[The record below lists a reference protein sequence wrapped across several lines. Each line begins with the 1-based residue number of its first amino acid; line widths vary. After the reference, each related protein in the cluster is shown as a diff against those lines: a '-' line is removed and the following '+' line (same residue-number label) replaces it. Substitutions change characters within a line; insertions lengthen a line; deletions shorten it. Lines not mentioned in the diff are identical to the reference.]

1 MECLCFVFAVG
12 RYRATGETRAA
23 MTSAR
28 GVDVALV
35 AREDARRAFLS
46 SIARARDALSSA
58 DDDARRDDAVADE
71 DGLERDDADSRDA
84 DVDVD
89 ARALARAADD
99 ADALAAVA
107 RLLESSAAHARSVS
121 EFEDEDASTSKLERA
136 ATNAANAATLFRD
149 AFASAFES
157 TTEDARA
164 IDGFDGFDRTSAVER
179 VARLGREACDE
190 TRDATWD
197 ASRERLRAS
206 GWPPSLRPTALKT
219 FSWSLDDR
227 SDETLAR
234 AFRALRA
241 TSAARS
247 AFAGETSFAHD
258 DVALAFVEDL
268 AESLRVTFATMGSLS
283 DPRRPERL
291 CACAVELAETTPGV
305 LRAELDRVVFADD
318 PKASVTT
325 ARNYLSMLVHAT
337 SDVVRSHVCVAC
349 AESED
354 PWWLHVADQ
363 CRAFDERVSRLAYHD
378 PESTPRLIDAL
389 VCDRAHAEAW
399 LDAEREHATSR
410 AAKIWR
416 ESKHWTSARGDGDD
430 VKAPYVAQT
439 VVTETKNALESA
451 CGLSRADWRSYF
463 VKRVIAP
470 ALDDFLDEC
479 EARAVGLR
487 GLGALVASTGSWRS
501 GSDGA
506 ATIASAVNA
515 CAFVARAFRAMAEE
529 TEVLTFGGEAFFEE
543 YAKRMEKFIERW
555 IDAVADAAASQF
567 ADKVIGDVYAGS
579 THAGRYETIDDDD
592 ETIER
597 NHAPSGYMLA
607 ALGPLRDRTRDA
619 RDAFGAAA
627 FEKCWRSMASKTS
640 RVVLERVA
648 CVATFTRAGA
658 KQFDRDRVAHAD
670 AFAECAASPRGAAAL
685 RAKTKALIDCVSA
698 LSCETSTARD
708 LIDAL
713 QSDGMKALSRLNAL
727 KTTLGITALD
737 DASLRRVL
745 SRRADVGAA
754 GANASQ

>member
-1 MECLCFVFAVG
+1 M
-12 RYRATGETRAA
+12 
-23 MTSAR
+23 
-28 GVDVALV
+28 
-35 AREDARRAFLS
+35 
-46 SIARARDALSSA
+46 
-58 DDDARRDDAVADE
+58 
-71 DGLERDDADSRDA
+71 
-84 DVDVD
+84 
-89 ARALARAADD
+89 
-99 ADALAAVA
+99 
-107 RLLESSAAHARSVS
+107 
-121 EFEDEDASTSKLERA
+121 
-136 ATNAANAATLFRD
+136 
-149 AFASAFES
+149 
-157 TTEDARA
+157 
-164 IDGFDGFDRTSAVER
+164 
-179 VARLGREACDE
+179 
-190 TRDATWD
+190 
-197 ASRERLRAS
+197 
-206 GWPPSLRPTALKT
+206 
-219 FSWSLDDR
+219 
-227 SDETLAR
+227 AR

-268 AESLRVTFATMGSLS
+268 AESLRVTFATTGSLS

-291 CACAVELAETTPGV
+291 CACAAELAETTPGV

-389 VCDRAHAEAW
+389 VCDHAHAEAW

-439 VVTETKNALESA
+439 LVTETKNALESA
-451 CGLSRADWRSYF
+451 CGLSRTDWRSYF

-479 EARAVGLR
+479 EARAVGSR

-515 CAFVARAFRAMAEE
+515 CTFVSRAFRAMAEE
-529 TEVLTFGGEAFFEE
+529 TEVLAFGGEAFFEE
-543 YAKRMEKFIERW
+543 YARRMEKFVERW

-567 ADKVIGDVYAGS
+567 ADKVIGDFYAGS
-579 THAGRYETIDDDD
+579 THAGRYETIEDD

-627 FEKCWRSMASKTS
+627 FEKCWRAMASKTS

-648 CVATFTRAGA
+648 CVATFTRAGV
-658 KQFDRDRVAHAD
+658 KQFDRDRMAHAD
-670 AFAECAASPRGAAAL
+670 AFAECASSSRGAAAL
-685 RAKTKALIDCVSA
+685 RAKTKALVDCVSA

-713 QSDGMKALSRLNAL
+713 QSDGMKGLSRLNAL
-727 KTTLGITALD
+727 KTTLGITTLD
-737 DASLRRVL
+737 DASLGRVL
-745 SRRADVGAA
+745 SRRADVVAA
-754 GANASQ
+754 SANPSQ

>member
-1 MECLCFVFAVG
+1 MECLCFVFPVG
-12 RYRATGETRAA
+12 RYRATRRDARAA
-23 MTSAR
+23 MTSVR
-28 GVDVALV
+28 GVDDALV
-35 AREDARRAFLS
+35 AREDARRTLVS

-58 DDDARRDDAVADE
+58 ADDARRDDAVADE
-71 DGLERDDADSRDA
+71 DGLERDDDDLR

-89 ARALARAADD
+89 ARALACAADD
-99 ADALAAVA
+99 ADAHASVA

-136 ATNAANAATLFRD
+136 AANAANAATLFRD

-157 TTEDARA
+157 MTEDARA
-164 IDGFDGFDRTSAVER
+164 IDGFDRASAVKR
-179 VARLGREACDE
+179 VASLGRQVCDE

-206 GWPPSLRPTALKT
+206 GWPPSLRPTALKS

-268 AESLRVTFATMGSLS
+268 AESLRVTFATTGSLS

-378 PESTPRLIDAL
+378 PESTPRLLDAL

-439 VVTETKNALESA
+439 IVTETKNSLQSA
-451 CGLSRADWRSYF
+451 CGLSRTDWRSYF

-479 EARAVGLR
+479 EARAVGSR

-506 ATIASAVNA
+506 STIASAVNA

-529 TEVLTFGGEAFFEE
+529 TEVLAFGGEAFFEE
-543 YAKRMEKFIERW
+543 YARRMEKFIERW

-579 THAGRYETIDDDD
+579 THAGRYETIEDDD

-685 RAKTKALIDCVSA
+685 RAKTKALVDCVSA

>member
-1 MECLCFVFAVG
+1 
-12 RYRATGETRAA
+12 
-23 MTSAR
+23 MTSAASAN
-28 GVDVALV
+28 VARV
-35 AREDARRAFLS
+35 AREDARGAFLS
-46 SIARARDALSSA
+46 SIARARDALS
-58 DDDARRDDAVADE
+58 DDDADADRLERARDD
-71 DGLERDDADSRDA
+71 DDDDDDSRDA
-84 DVDVD
+84 AVD
-89 ARALARAADD
+89 ARALALAADD
-99 ADALAAVA
+99 VDALAAVA
-107 RLLESSAAHARSVS
+107 RLLESSAASARSVS
-121 EFEDEDASTSKLERA
+121 EFEDEDASTRKSERA
-136 ATNAANAATLFRD
+136 AANAARAATLFRD
-149 AFASAFES
+149 ALASSS
-157 TTEDARA
+157 TTSEGEGARA
-164 IDGFDGFDRTSAVER
+164 MDGFDGFDRASAVKK

-206 GWPPSLRPTALKT
+206 GWPPSLRPTALKS
-219 FSWSLDDR
+219 FSWSLGDGSGSSGARGDG
-227 SDETLAR
+227 TLAR

-268 AESLRVTFATMGSLS
+268 AESLRVTFATTGSLS

-291 CACAVELAETTPGV
+291 CACAAELAETTPGV

-389 VCDRAHAEAW
+389 VCEHAHAEAW

-439 VVTETKNALESA
+439 LVTETKNALESA
-451 CGLSRADWRSYF
+451 CGLSRTDWRSYF

-479 EARAVGLR
+479 EARAVGSR

-515 CAFVARAFRAMAEE
+515 CTFVSRAFRAMAEE
-529 TEVLTFGGEAFFEE
+529 TEVLAFGGEAFFEE
-543 YAKRMEKFIERW
+543 YARRMEKFVERW

-567 ADKVIGDVYAGS
+567 ADKVIGDFYAGS
-579 THAGRYETIDDDD
+579 THAGRYETIEDDEDD

-627 FEKCWRSMASKTS
+627 FEKCWRAMASKTS

-648 CVATFTRAGA
+648 CVATFTRAGV

-670 AFAECAASPRGAAAL
+670 AFAECASSSRGAAAL
-685 RAKTKALIDCVSA
+685 RAKTKALVDCVSA

-713 QSDGMKALSRLNAL
+713 QSDGMKGLSRLNAL
-727 KTTLGITALD
+727 KTTLGITTLD
-737 DASLRRVL
+737 DASLGRVL
-745 SRRADVGAA
+745 SRRADVVAA
-754 GANASQ
+754 SANASQ